1 MGRQKTTQK
10 TTRKTAQK
18 TATAYDAVRTLRNVR
33 LGAGGPVCDVRI
45 EGGRVSEIHPGG
57 TAAAQRGVG
66 VGGPDVDLDGRTLLP
81 GLWDAHVHIVQW
93 AVARRRLD
101 LAGTGS
107 ARSVAR
113 IARERAASMSPGEL
127 LVGYGFRDGLWPDAP
142 HKDLLDAV
150 LPDRPVLLVS
160 ADLHSA
166 WLNSAGLALLGRGD
180 HPNGLL
186 REEECLRATAQL
198 SSVTTEMSDA
208 WVREACAAAAR
219 RGITG
224 ILDFEYADNV
234 TDWTRRMTTGPAAT
248 DAAADDM
255 SGLPAPAPIPIPIP
269 ALVPVPVAPPIPIPV
284 RVAAAVYPEYL
295 DAAIGRGLRT
305 GVAPREVPGG
315 LLETGP
321 LKLFTDGSLNTRT
334 ALCHDPYPGMPS
346 GGPGEYGLAQVTPEE
361 LTAVMRRA
369 AAHGIEPAVHAIGDR
384 ANGMALDAFEA
395 VRCRGRIEH
404 GQLLRPED
412 IPRFAPLDITVGVQ
426 PTHAVDDRDVADRYW
441 HGRTHRAFPFADLL
455 AAGAALELG
464 SDAPV
469 APLDPWRSI
478 ANAVARTDDARPAWH
493 PEQRLSVAQALASS
507 SRGRRSVRVGDIAD
521 LVVVDVDPLTADLAV
536 LRDMPV
542 YGTMLAGAWTHLAD

>member
-1 MGRQKTTQK
+1 MR
-10 TTRKTAQK
+10 RQK
-18 TATAYDAVRTLRNVR
+18 TATAYGAGRRTLRNVR
-33 LGAGGPVCDVRI
+33 IGAGGPVCDVRI
-45 EGGRVSEIHPGG
+45 ASGRVSEIHPGG
-57 TAAAQRGVG
+57 SAAPRST
-66 VGGPDVDLDGRTLLP
+66 GGPDVDLDGRTLLP

-107 ARSVAR
+107 ARAAAR
-113 IARERAASMSPGEL
+113 IAGERAASMGPGEL

-142 HKDLLDAV
+142 HKHLLDAMV
-150 LPDRPVLLVS
+150 PDRPVLLVS

-166 WLNSAGLALLGRGD
+166 WLNSAGLALLSRGD

-234 TDWTRRMTTGPAAT
+234 TDWTRRMTTGQAVTGAT
-248 DAAADDM
+248 ATAAAADDAA
-255 SGLPAPAPIPIPIP
+255 GLSMPPPTPISTTAPIPVP
-269 ALVPVPVAPPIPIPV
+269 APVSVPIPV
-284 RVAAAVYPEYL
+284 RVAAAVHPEHL
-295 DAAIGRGLRT
+295 DAAIARGLRT
-305 GVAPREVPGG
+305 GVALREVPGG

-334 ALCHDPYPGMPS
+334 ALCHDPYPGIPS

-361 LTAVMRRA
+361 LAAVMRRA
-369 AAHGIEPAVHAIGDR
+369 AAHGMEPAVHAIGDR
-384 ANGMALDAFEA
+384 ANEMALDAFEA

-404 GQLLRPED
+404 GQLLRPAD
-412 IPRFAPLDITVGVQ
+412 VPRFAALDVTVGVQ

-493 PEQRLSVAQALASS
+493 PEQRLSVAQALAASA
-507 SRGRRSVRVGDIAD
+507 RGRRSVRVGDRAD

-542 YGTMLAGAWTHLAD
+542 YGAMLAGAWTHLAA